1 MNLFL
6 IIFISFFGFYFL
18 NKYLKNRNLLVN
30 YKGEKHQKFLG
41 SKNIPLSGGIFL
53 TFAIIILFFN
63 HNFYLSLFIFF
74 AFCIG
79 FASDTK
85 FLSSPKLRLLI
96 QSLIIIFFVLFL
108 DIQIY
113 ETKFMFLDRLLE
125 NIYFRYFFSTFCLLI
140 LINGS
145 NFIDGLNGLLIGYF
159 SLVILIIFY
168 LNFYSYL
175 EIEKNLIILLL
186 STLLYL
192 FILNINNKLF
202 MGDSGSYV
210 LGLMCGYFLIKINEV
225 NQEISPYFIILLLW
239 YPCFE
244 NLFSIIR
251 KFSLRKSPINAD
263 NNHLHQLL
271 FFYLKKKKILK
282 KLNVNNSSSIL
293 IILYNLLVFIIS
305 LSNFSNSQFQIIL
318 VMINIIIYLFVYFKL
333 FTFNDKSYSLL
344 LRMLVSNEPF
354 ASILTLIF
362 PFPFLSRLGDGVGS
376 IGVRLQR

>member
-333 FTFNDKSYSLL
+333 FTFKYKINSSY
-344 LRMLVSNEPF
+344 
-354 ASILTLIF
+354 
-362 PFPFLSRLGDGVGS
+362 
-376 IGVRLQR
+376 